1 MFGSGGQKSNIST
14 ELADLLKATPKTTEC
29 LEICGFGKQG
39 ATVKGR
45 VFDVKV
51 ESVNKKNPIFLEI
64 CEVPTIAKF
73 QNVHAE
79 IVKSNYKHLK
89 DLEFSD
95 VTDKD
100 TLEIHMFIGVD
111 SLWQFQQGEIRR

>member
-1 MFGSGGQKSNIST
+1 MFASGSQKSYIST

-29 LEICGFGKQG
+29 LEVHGFGKLG
-39 ATVKGR
+39 ATVRGR

-51 ESVNKKNPIFLEI
+51 ESVNEKSPIFLQI
-64 CEVPTIAKF
+64 CEVPNTAKF

-79 IVKSNYKHLK
+79 IVKSDYERLK

-95 VTDKD
+95 VNNKN
-100 TLEIHMFIGVD
+100 TLEIHMLIGAD
-111 SLWQFQQGEIRR
+111 SLWQF